1 MKRIC
6 LGIVLSLGCAAADA
20 QDSGWYLGGGLGRLD
35 AKNACDGSTSSGCD
49 ASVGAGKGYGGY
61 QFNRNFAIEA
71 ALLIAAEF
79 EVVSATTSVGLLDAS
94 AMGILPLNER
104 FSLFGKAGLY
114 RAQVDINAGVFFAAQ
129 RRTSNGLMA
138 GLGGS
143 VDFNRKLTGRLEW
156 ARYHDVD
163 FVARR
168 TDTDV
173 ISVGLAYRWR

>member
-6 LGIVLSLGCAAADA
+6 IGIVLSLCCAAAGA
-20 QDSGWYLGGGLGRLD
+20 QDRGWYLGGGIGRLD
-35 AKNACDGSTSSGCD
+35 AKSACDGSASEGCD
-49 ASVGAGKGYGGY
+49 ASVGLGKGFGGY

-71 ALLIAAEF
+71 ALLIAAQF
-79 EVVSATTSVGLLDAS
+79 EIVSASTSVGILEMS
-94 AMGILPLNER
+94 AVGILPLNER

-129 RRTSNGLMA
+129 RRTSDGLMA
-138 GLGGS
+138 GLGAS

-156 ARYHDVD
+156 QRFHDVD

-173 ISVGLAYRWR
+173 VSLGLAYRWR